1 MSSERCAI
9 SAFWTKPPGAE
20 HLGEYRKPS
29 HRGERDSSKPPLCS
43 GRTHRH
49 RDAHLNVAAACTPA
63 LPQLCLSSNINVHP
77 SAASD
82 LRQSQHQRR
91 TSRYIGKV
99 VCAMYVRV

>member
-1 MSSERCAI
+1 MSSESCAI

-29 HRGERDSSKPPLCS
+29 HRGERDSSKLPSAP
-43 GRTHRH
+43 GAPTGIATHISMSQQR
-49 RDAHLNVAAACTPA
+49 AHQHM
-63 LPQLCLSSNINVHP
+63 PQLCLSSNINVHP